1 MWESNVNCLTS
12 CTVDEGEPMIG
23 TWSYNAIDCMIR
35 ADDRP
40 LSWQPGFTPDPAAR
54 G

>member
-1 MWESNVNCLTS
+1 
-12 CTVDEGEPMIG
+12 MIG